1 MPGCHLYHFFAYVSK
16 LKYILRWGLKRNV
29 ENENVKEHSFDVA
42 VIAHALAIIK
52 NRYFDGDLNAERIA
66 MMALYHDAS
75 EVLTGDLPGPIKYF
89 NPSIAEAYKE
99 VEKAA
104 EQKLISMLPN
114 EMRPDF
120 LSLIDYKASGGEI
133 GRLIK
138 SADII
143 SAYLKC
149 IQEVDAG
156 NAEFVL
162 AKSRVELL
170 LGDDT
175 QPEVRCVLDKFVPS
189 YRLTLYELG

>member
-1 MPGCHLYHFFAYVSK
+1 MYHFFAYVSK

-52 NRYFDGDLNAERIA
+52 NRYFEGDLNADRIA

-104 EQKLISMLPN
+104 EQKLITMLPD
-114 EMRPDF
+114 EMRDDF
-120 LSLIDYKASGGEI
+120 LSLIDYKASGDEI
-133 GRLIK
+133 GSLIK

-156 NAEFVL
+156 NAEFVV

-170 LGDDT
+170 LDDNA
-175 QPEVRCVLDKFVPS
+175 QPEVRFFLDKFVPS
-189 YRLTLYELG
+189 YRLTLDELG

>member
-1 MPGCHLYHFFAYVSK
+1 

-42 VIAHALAIIK
+42 IIAHALAIIK
-52 NRYFDGDLNAERIA
+52 NQYFEGDLNAERIA
-66 MMALYHDAS
+66 VMALYHDAS

-89 NPSIAEAYKE
+89 NPTIAEAYKE

-104 EQKLISMLPN
+104 EQKLITMLPD
-114 EMRPDF
+114 EMRADF
-120 LSLIDYKASGGEI
+120 ISLIDYKASGGEI
-133 GRLIK
+133 GSLIK

-156 NAEFVL
+156 NAEFAV
-162 AKSRVELL
+162 AKERVELL
-170 LGDDT
+170 LSDNA
-175 QPEVRCVLDKFVPS
+175 QPEVQYFLDNFVPS
-189 YRLTLYELG
+189 YRLTLDELG

>member
-1 MPGCHLYHFFAYVSK
+1 MYHFFAYVSK

-29 ENENVKEHSFDVA
+29 EDENVKEHSFDVA
-42 VIAHALAIIK
+42 VIAHALAVIK

-104 EQKLISMLPN
+104 EQKLITMLPD
-114 EMRPDF
+114 EMRSDF
-120 LSLIDYKASGGEI
+120 LSLIDYKASGSEI
-133 GRLIK
+133 AKLIK

-156 NAEFVL
+156 NSEFVV
-162 AKSRVELL
+162 AKKRVELL
-170 LGDDT
+170 LNDNA
-175 QPEVRCVLDKFVPS
+175 QPEVQFFLDKFVPS
-189 YRLTLYELG
+189 YRLTLDELG